1 MKLLQLIQGNIILYQ
16 TFVLCLFLVGITI
29 TETMTVTLSVYIVLC
44 MLPFIFRLN
53 WMKDSFTF
61 LFVAVSLTY
70 LVYGILCQN
79 MIETISSFCGRSL
92 QFIALLSFYKILISY
107 IEIDIRKV
115 LIIAIVFESVLGVYM
130 FFSGIASDTTNAM
143 FRLVAGHQPVGGNF
157 SIAILPLIIWAY
169 FHDEDSQKK
178 IIKASFILMFWI
190 ALSGTRGYI
199 LIWLMS
205 MLPIYM
211 DFFKNISFAK
221 RGLFISITAIIVISY
236 LGLCDGGIFDFLY
249 KLLRLGGG
257 TGIRGSEN
265 SVAIET
271 FLRTTLPHQL
281 LGMGLGGTAA
291 EVPGYAEAVS
301 KYMNTTWSYNL
312 YISRVGASFHNLYG
326 NILLMQG
333 LTGCVLIVGI
343 FIWGWSKVAKSKV
356 SCNRER
362 ICLYLFWV
370 GFFLM
375 NYFRWSCDCGVSEM
389 AMLGI
394 VLTKLENESI

>member
-1 MKLLQLIQGNIILYQ
+1 MKLLQLIQENIILYQ
-16 TFVLCLFLVGITI
+16 TVVLCLFLVGITI

-44 MLPFIFRLN
+44 ISPFIFKLD
-53 WMKDSFTF
+53 WLKDTFTF
-61 LFVAVSLTY
+61 LFVAVSLSY
-70 LVYGILCQN
+70 LAYGILCQN
-79 MIETISSFCGRSL
+79 TIETISSFCGRLL
-92 QFIALLSFYKILISY
+92 QFIVLLSFYKILITD
-107 IEIDIRKV
+107 IEINIKKV
-115 LIIAIVFESVLGVYM
+115 LMIAIVFESILGVYM
-130 FFSGIASDTTNAM
+130 FYSGIAAATTNAM

-157 SIAILPLIIWAY
+157 SIAVLPLIIWAY
-169 FHDEDSQKK
+169 FHDKESQKI
-178 IIKASFILMFWI
+178 IIKASFVLMFWI

-211 DFFKNISFAK
+211 DFFRSISLARRSF
-221 RGLFISITAIIVISY
+221 FISIIAIVVICY
-236 LGLCDGGIFDFLY
+236 LGLGDGGIFDFFY
-249 KLLRLGGG
+249 KLFRLGGG

-265 SVAIET
+265 AVAIET
-271 FLRTTLPHQL
+271 FLRTTIPHQL

-291 EVPGYAEAVS
+291 DVPGYAEAVS

-333 LTGCVLIVGI
+333 LTGCVLILGV
-343 FIWGWSKVAKSKV
+343 FAWGWSKVKKCKV

-362 ICLYLFWV
+362 LCLYLFWI

-389 AMLGI
+389 AIFGI
-394 VLTKLENESI
+394 ILTKLESENI